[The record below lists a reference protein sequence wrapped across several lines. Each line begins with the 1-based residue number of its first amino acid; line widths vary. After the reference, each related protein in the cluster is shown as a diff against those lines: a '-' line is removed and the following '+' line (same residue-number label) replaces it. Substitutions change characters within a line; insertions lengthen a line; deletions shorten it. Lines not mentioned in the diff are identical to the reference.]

1 MLKAYIKLHNIE
13 EIVEL
18 QKIANECEY
27 ELILRGKCD
36 YNPKSLLNMFTV
48 PTNKVLT
55 LFAKTDDKNDF
66 SDKFGKFL
74 NRDDT

>member
-1 MLKAYIKLHNIE
+1 MIKAYIKLHNIDD
-13 EIVEL
+13 IIEL
-18 QKIANECEY
+18 QKVANECTY

-55 LFAKTDDKNDF
+55 LFAKTDDRRDF
-66 SDKFGKFL
+66 SDKFSRFL
-74 NRDDT
+74 NVYDT